1 MSDIDREIDIGEN
14 HRITL
19 HLFNPNSDKI
29 LICFPPRGGGRM
41 AKRGF
46 GTLLCEKYAW
56 NQIYVDKTRHSE
68 FRHLSLSKFYD
79 AVSPY
84 LRGMDVISYGSSIGG
99 YAALYFG
106 GTINARILAASP
118 RNSSH
123 PILSGNLD
131 NTDNFNHIK
140 YLSEVPAS
148 SHSPYILYDTR
159 QAKDHRMVE
168 NWVLPAYPT
177 AKIIDIPNSGH
188 RSLEKLKKSGTLS
201 TMIKSFV
208 EAKFIDRV
216 DIEPKEGTDL
226 KLLDD
231 ALQAYLVGDYKTA
244 LVTLSD
250 FEINALQKSNLL
262 PVYIDSLEKT
272 ESTQYI
278 YKLRTSYLS
287 GRVDANSIKPIKLR
301 NRFMALIEGK

>member
-1 MSDIDREIDIGEN
+1 M
-14 HRITL
+14 
-19 HLFNPNSDKI
+19 
-29 LICFPPRGGGRM
+29 
-41 AKRGF
+41 
-46 GTLLCEKYAW
+46 
-56 NQIYVDKTRHSE
+56 
-68 FRHLSLSKFYD
+68 
-79 AVSPY
+79 
-84 LRGMDVISYGSSIGG
+84 
-99 YAALYFG
+99 
-106 GTINARILAASP
+106 
-118 RNSSH
+118 
-123 PILSGNLD
+123 
-131 NTDNFNHIK
+131 
-140 YLSEVPAS
+140 
-148 SHSPYILYDTR
+148 
-159 QAKDHRMVE
+159 
-168 NWVLPAYPT
+168 LPAYPT